1 MGRGTRRPWRVD
13 RAEVVFGVVDDLQVR
28 LEANLRLID
37 LLSPEVASA
46 DGELRQFFRAD
57 PASQGSPESPGSG

>member
-1 MGRGTRRPWRVD
+1 MTD
-13 RAEVVFGVVDDLQVR
+13 VFGPARRAFLDQVRLRPVPQVR

-57 PASQGSPESPGSG
+57 PASQGSLESPGSG

>member
-1 MGRGTRRPWRVD
+1 MTD
-13 RAEVVFGVVDDLQVR
+13 VFGPARRVLDQVRLRPVPQVR